1 MIDGDFLIC
10 FRIKHRNII
19 YQQRQGLYNLSF
31 LDNLQHMMLLLIY
44 ANLVV
49 YTYKKKGDS
58 DIQVVGYS
66 PSSPPFENILILV
79 NLYSLPLPRRY
90 MFMFP
95 FLYQP
100 GCLKRIYLFFF
111 FALFFLFAA
120 FFQLLHFPC
129 HAFLHLKLGVNHVKC
144 F

>member
-19 YQQRQGLYNLSF
+19 YRQRQGLYNLSF
-31 LDNLQHMMLLLIY
+31 LDNLQHVMLLLIY

-49 YTYKKKGDS
+49 YTYKKGDS

-79 NLYSLPLPRRY
+79 NFYSLPLPRRY

-100 GCLKRIYLFFF
+100 GCIFTYTHIFV
-111 FALFFLFAA
+111 FFLCFVFSFCC
-120 FFQLLHFPC
+120 FFLVASFSMPRIS
-129 HAFLHLKLGVNHVKC
+129 LKLGVNHVKY